1 MSASDRYTAIGV
13 VRNKPDGPKDAITIW
28 LYLPG
33 DVIESGA
40 LLAVGH
46 SFKDAKAAAIS
57 ELEAALAE
65 GRTLEEPTP

>member
-1 MSASDRYTAIGV
+1 MSAADRYTTFGV
-13 VRNKPDGPKDAITIW
+13 VRDKPDGSRDAVTIW

-40 LLAVGH
+40 LLSVGPTFDAV
-46 SFKDAKAAAIS
+46 KADAIS

-65 GRTLEEPTP
+65 VRTLEEPTP

>member
-13 VRNKPDGPKDAITIW
+13 VRDKPDGPKDAVTIW

-33 DVIESGA
+33 DGIESGA
-40 LLAVGH
+40 LLAVGP
-46 SFKDAKAAAIS
+46 SLDAAKAAAIS

-65 GRTLEEPTP
+65 ARTAEEPTP